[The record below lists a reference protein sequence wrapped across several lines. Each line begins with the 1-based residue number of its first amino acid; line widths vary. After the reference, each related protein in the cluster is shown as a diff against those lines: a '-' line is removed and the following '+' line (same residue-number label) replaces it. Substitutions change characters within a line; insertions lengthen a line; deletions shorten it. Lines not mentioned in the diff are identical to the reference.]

1 MSCVEIRVESPGP
14 CMHLRKKLPVTDA
27 PLVSVII
34 PHFNQP
40 DFLEK
45 CLASLPAPGMDGVPS
60 YEVLVIDNGSKLLPE
75 AVVARYPQVQ
85 LLVETEPGPGP
96 ARNKGVAAARGDILA
111 FTDADCVIDPNW
123 LPGLVRFF
131 ESHPEAYAVGGDVF
145 ILRGDPDHA
154 TPLEAY
160 EGVYAFRTRMYIEK
174 MGFTAT
180 NNLAVRASAMA
191 RVGPFGGKA
200 IAEDRDWGLRARDMG
215 MPVQFAEG
223 MIIHHPA
230 RASFAELCKKW
241 DRHTSHDYTDIHAK
255 SLGRV
260 RWLARAGALA
270 VSPVAEIPRILRADR
285 ISGLRERLLAFWVL
299 LKIRLYRA
307 GIMLKMAVSRKTVE
321 RMANAWNS

>member
-1 MSCVEIRVESPGP
+1 M
-14 CMHLRKKLPVTDA
+14 TDA

-40 DFLEK
+40 DYLRK
-45 CLASLPAPGMDGVPS
+45 CLASLPAPDGAGVPT
-60 YEVLVIDNGSKLLPE
+60 YEVLVVDNGSKVLPE
-75 AVVARYPQVQ
+75 AVVAEFRQVR
-85 LLVETEPGPGP
+85 LLQETEPGPGP
-96 ARNKGVAAARGDILA
+96 ARNKGVAEAKGKYLA
-111 FTDADCVIDPNW
+111 FTDADCVIDPSW
-123 LPGLVRFF
+123 LPGLVAFF
-131 ESHPEAYAVGGDVF
+131 ESHPDAHAVGGDVF

-154 TPLEAY
+154 TSLEAY

-191 RVGPFGGKA
+191 HVGPFGGKA
-200 IAEDRDWGLRARDMG
+200 IAEDRDWGLRARDLG
-215 MPVQFAEG
+215 MPVHFADD

-230 RASFAELCKKW
+230 RATFADLCKKW

-255 SLGRV
+255 SLGPL
-260 RWLARAGALA
+260 RWLGRAGALA
-270 VSPVAEIPRILRADR
+270 VSPLAEIPRILRADR
-285 ISGLRERLLAFWVL
+285 ISGTRERLLAFWVL

-307 GIMLKMAVSRKTVE
+307 GIMLRMAVSKKTVE